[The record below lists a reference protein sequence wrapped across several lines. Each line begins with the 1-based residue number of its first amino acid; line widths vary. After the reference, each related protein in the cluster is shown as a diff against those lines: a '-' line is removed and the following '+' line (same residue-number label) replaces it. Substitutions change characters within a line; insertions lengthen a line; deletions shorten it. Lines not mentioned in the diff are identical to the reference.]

1 MHDNTVNSNNFE
13 KLISKDYL
21 LVIAASLGTSFS
33 NVIFFTAI
41 PLYTL
46 KATGSDFF
54 SGLMM
59 TVYSIAALAARPV
72 AGIISDRYGRV
83 KLLVAG
89 AAICAVAC
97 ALYGFTTAI
106 ILLLC
111 IRVFN
116 GVGFGTSSTCA
127 GAVAADVI
135 PKSRMAEGIGYYSLY
150 STVATALGPYI
161 ALAVVGK
168 GEMKDFQNLFYFAGM
183 LCLMTTIC
191 SSCITYERRRR
202 RARSENP
209 AGDEAVEAAEAVS
222 EPHQLPKTFFGFEYA
237 VFLPMA
243 VLILL
248 FFAQTSLNTF
258 LALLAA
264 QRGFGNI
271 GLFYT
276 VSAAC
281 LFASRFIYAKLMD
294 RRGPEVLVVPG
305 IVCLTVCTF
314 AIPFVS
320 SELPLYII
328 AVPIGFANGAVYP
341 SINAMLF
348 LRCSPQR
355 RGTASAAYFASI
367 DIGFAL
373 GGVVFG
379 LIAGSLGYN
388 AVYYVAS
395 GLSAA
400 AMLLFIKA
408 VAVKKP

>member
-1 MHDNTVNSNNFE
+1 MQDITVNSNKPE
-13 KLISKDYL
+13 RLISKDFV
-21 LVIAASLGTSFS
+21 LVMVASLGTSFT
-33 NVIFFTAI
+33 NFIFFTAM

-46 KATGSDFF
+46 KVTGSDFF

-72 AGIISDRYGRV
+72 AGIVSDRYGRV
-83 KLLVAG
+83 RLLVAG
-89 AAICAVAC
+89 AAICAAAC

-106 ILLLC
+106 VMLLF
-111 IRVFN
+111 IRVVN
-116 GVGFGTSSTCA
+116 GIGFGTSSTCA
-127 GAVAADVI
+127 GAAAADII

-150 STVATALGPYI
+150 STVSTALGPYI

-168 GEMKDFQNLFYFAGM
+168 GEMEDFRTLFFFTAG
-183 LCLMTTIC
+183 LCLMSTIC

-202 RARSENP
+202 QASSENP
-209 AGDEAVEAAEAVS
+209 GGEQAAAEEAASQPS
-222 EPHQLPKTFFGFEYA
+222 ELPKTFLGFEYA

-248 FFAQTSLNTF
+248 FFGQTSINTF
-258 LALLAA
+258 LALIAA

-276 VSAAC
+276 ISAAC
-281 LFASRFIYAKLMD
+281 LFASRFLYAKLMD

-305 IVCLTVCTF
+305 ILCLTACIL
-314 AIPFVS
+314 AIPFVG
-320 SELPLYII
+320 SELLLYII
-328 AVPIGFANGAVYP
+328 AVPLGFANGAVYP

-388 AVYYVAS
+388 VVYFVA
-395 GLSAA
+395 L
-400 AMLLFIKA
+400 LLFLKA
-408 VAVKKP
+408 IVVKKR

>member
-1 MHDNTVNSNNFE
+1 MQDITVNSNKPE
-13 KLISKDYL
+13 RLISKDFV
-21 LVIAASLGTSFS
+21 LVMVASLGTSFT
-33 NVIFFTAI
+33 NFIFFTAM

-46 KATGSDFF
+46 KVTGSDFF

-72 AGIISDRYGRV
+72 AGIVSDRYGRV
-83 KLLVAG
+83 RLLVAG
-89 AAICAVAC
+89 AAICAAAC

-106 ILLLC
+106 VMLLF
-111 IRVFN
+111 IRVVN
-116 GVGFGTSSTCA
+116 GIGFGTSSTCA
-127 GAVAADVI
+127 GAAAADII

-150 STVATALGPYI
+150 STVSTALGPYI

-168 GEMKDFQNLFYFAGM
+168 GEMEDFRTLFFFTAG
-183 LCLMTTIC
+183 LCLMSTIC

-202 RARSENP
+202 QASSENP
-209 AGDEAVEAAEAVS
+209 GGEQAAAEEAASQPS
-222 EPHQLPKTFFGFEYA
+222 ELPKTFLGFEYA

-248 FFAQTSLNTF
+248 FFGQTSINTF
-258 LALLAA
+258 LALIAA

-276 VSAAC
+276 ISAAC
-281 LFASRFIYAKLMD
+281 LFASRFLYAKLMD

-305 IVCLTVCTF
+305 ILCLTACIL
-314 AIPFVS
+314 AIPFVG
-320 SELPLYII
+320 SELLLYII
-328 AVPIGFANGAVYP
+328 AVPLGFANGAVYP

-388 AVYYVAS
+388 VVYFVAS
-395 GLSAA
+395 GLTAA
-400 AMLLFIKA
+400 ALLLFLKA
-408 VAVKKP
+408 IVVKKR